1 MDTRKNEYLQNLS
14 ERWQNNNKFIAI
26 VQSQEPLYTLM
37 LLSLNHLIKLICIYV
52 LQAIIIVK
60 WTR

>member
-1 MDTRKNEYLQNLS
+1 MDTRKNKYLQNLS
-14 ERWQNNNKFIAI
+14 ERWQNNNKFITI